1 MDLLE
6 RERELAELERLVT
19 DAKAGEARLALIEGP
34 AGIGKTQLMGELR
47 RLGAADGM
55 RVLSARGSE
64 LEREF
69 PFGVVRQ
76 LFEAALDETA
86 LAGAAEGARPVF
98 SSPDEPAEGGDSS
111 FATLH
116 GLYWLALNLAED
128 QPLLLAVDDLH
139 WVDRSSLRFLA
150 YALRRAEGMP
160 ILFAAGLRSAEAGV
174 DPALVAE
181 LVHDPATVQVHP
193 GPLSLDAIDAF
204 VLEMLDAAPERE
216 FREAC
221 FQATGGNPLLL
232 RQLLT
237 ALAAEGVK
245 PEAAQAQVVREIG
258 PRAVSRTV
266 MLRLARLSDDAR
278 AVAQSLAVLGD
289 DPALHAVAALA
300 GLDEATAARAT
311 GELATAEIVRP
322 GTPLG
327 FVHPLVRDAVYR
339 ELPPGERELQHD
351 RAARMLNESGASA
364 EQVAAHLL
372 VTSPR
377 GEQWVAELLHEAGR
391 VAFRRGA
398 SDSAPTYLRRALR
411 EPAPAS
417 QTPQLLLELGLAE
430 IMTDGA
436 AALEHLRLAH
446 ESLRDPIAKAIAAG
460 ALGRSLMFRNEPEA
474 AAALAR
480 DAQAELP
487 PEAEDLRDG
496 LEAFEITTR
505 WFMHS
510 TDPTLFDRLE
520 EHRTPPSADAPVGK
534 KMLAA
539 VAAADWT
546 WRGGSADETSE
557 LALAALSGGD
567 LMRADNALLAIAAVR
582 PLVIA
587 DREEAMAAWE
597 ESLAEAHR
605 RGSVFELAGLHLWY
619 GFTQYWRG
627 ELADAEATLRTAF
640 DELQEWGFGKTA
652 DWYCSAFLA
661 ATLLS
666 RGNIAEA
673 RAALERADGPGDSK
687 ADGARVWRHSE
698 VAVLLAEG
706 KYEEAIEKADACGR
720 DWPDDFNPN
729 PADAPWRTFKAFALH
744 KLGRDEEAE
753 AVALEELEFARAW
766 GSPGTVGRVLRTLGR
781 TRGERG
787 IADIEQAI
795 EILKPSTARLEH
807 ARAVA
812 ALGTALR
819 RFRSPTEARE
829 PLRRALDLASQCDAT
844 LLVEE
849 VRAELQVVG
858 IRPRTDAASGVE
870 SLTPSERRVVD
881 LAVGGGTNRA
891 IAQELYVTPKTV
903 EVHLSNAYRKLGI
916 RGRRELPQAIAA

>member
-1 MDLLE
+1 MD
-6 RERELAELERLVT
+6 
-19 DAKAGEARLALIEGP
+19 
-34 AGIGKTQLMGELR
+34 
-47 RLGAADGM
+47 
-55 RVLSARGSE
+55 
-64 LEREF
+64 
-69 PFGVVRQ
+69 
-76 LFEAALDETA
+76 
-86 LAGAAEGARPVF
+86 RP
-98 SSPDEPAEGGDSS
+98 
-111 FATLH
+111 
-116 GLYWLALNLAED
+116 
-128 QPLLLAVDDLH
+128 
-139 WVDRSSLRFLA
+139 SLRFLA

-160 ILFAAGLRSAEAGV
+160 ILFAAGLRSAEAGT

-193 GPLSLDAIDAF
+193 GPLSLDAIAG
-204 VLEMLDAAPERE
+204 ARRWTCSAPHPSASSPRP
-216 FREAC
+216 
-221 FQATGGNPLLL
+221 ATRPRGGNPLLL

-237 ALAAEGVK
+237 ALAAEGIR

-266 MLRLARLSDDAR
+266 DA
-278 AVAQSLAVLGD
+278 
-289 DPALHAVAALA
+289 
-300 GLDEATAARAT
+300 AARAAVGRRARGRAVGRPCSART
-311 GELATAEIVRP
+311 PRSTPSPGSRRSTRWPRRARPASSRRAEILRH

-351 RAARMLNESGASA
+351 RAARMLNDAGAPP

-372 VTSPR
+372 MTSPR
-377 GEQWVAELLHEAGR
+377 GEEWVADLLQEAGR
-391 VAFRRGA
+391 AAFRRGA

-411 EPAPAS
+411 EPAPAAH
-417 QTPQLLLELGLAE
+417 TPQLLLELGLAE

-436 AALEHLRLAH
+436 AALEHLRMAYDGL
-446 ESLRDPIAKAIAAG
+446 SDPVAKAIAAG
-460 ALGRSLMFRNEPEA
+460 ALGRILMFQNEPEA
-474 AAALAR
+474 AAELARRTRGREVPAEMPRTCATASRPSSWPRYFFMDDLDRAALAGS
-480 DAQAELP
+480 EHS
-487 PEAEDLRDG
+487 EAAG
-496 LEAFEITTR
+496 
-505 WFMHS
+505 
-510 TDPTLFDRLE
+510 P
-520 EHRTPPSADAPVGK
+520 DAPVGE

-546 WRGGSADETSE
+546 WRGGSADEVSE

-567 LMRADNALLAIAAVR
+567 LMRADNALLTIAAIR
-582 PLVIA
+582 PA
-587 DREEAMAAWE
+587 RRRRPRGGHGRPG
-597 ESLAEAHR
+597 SSRLAEAHR

-627 ELADAEATLRTAF
+627 ELSDAEATLRTAF
-640 DELQEWGFGKTA
+640 DELQALGLRQDRGLVLRRLSGGHAHLARRRRRRRARRW
-652 DWYCSAFLA
+652 SA
-661 ATLLS
+661 
-666 RGNIAEA
+666 RG
-673 RAALERADGPGDSK
+673 DPGDSS
-687 ADGARVWRHSE
+687 ADGARMWRHSE
-698 VAVLLAEG
+698 VARAARRGPLRGGARQGRRLRPRLA
-706 KYEEAIEKADACGR
+706 R
-720 DWPDDFNPN
+720 QRNPN

-781 TRGERG
+781 TRGEAG

-795 EILKPSTARLEH
+795 EILEPSTARLEH

-819 RFRSPTEARE
+819 RFGRPTDARE
-829 PLRRALDLASQCDAT
+829 PLRRALELASA
-844 LLVEE
+844 
-849 VRAELQVVG
+849 VRRHAARRGGPRGAPGRGRAARARTPPPG
-858 IRPRTDAASGVE
+858 IE

-881 LAVGGGTNRA
+881 LAVGGGTNRD